1 MSLISP
7 APWPRERDLGQDY
20 GPDLGQGPISRS
32 TTVWPRNARRTKSCT
47 ECQRRKQ
54 KTVDLHQYN
63 TAATSVVP
71 SPWLLAGPLDAMIGL
86 PIVVNKQNAML
97 IHTFGE
103 VLYHLKGSFD
113 GVPDHDNPFLSHYV
127 PWCVQSPLLVQTS
140 LYISAQPLAE
150 RHFLDETTTM
160 RIKVNAI
167 HTLNEYLR
175 STDAATCAGDEAMG
189 AVAQFISIEFYY
201 GTPQAMQAHLQ
212 GLRQMVQMRGGFA
225 DTQVG
230 ALVTKVALVGDAIIA
245 IAMEAEPIL
254 QKVTDSFTYV
264 YDELPPPTFNLS
276 YSSPLLAPRLPF
288 GFCVSALGLH
298 PATAWLLDEMVFLI
312 NAVLDL
318 PVTPSEDELASLRS
332 TAAWILERIEQL
344 PVDSPDAVVPATSAA
359 GSTINRGTEETT
371 ASTDSQRASPTDKEP
386 PKPHSLL
393 PRYPKFSS
401 DRPLPPVS
409 SSPTQDESEAS
420 TTTSSR
426 QPLASQHPPAAPL
439 YTAVRL
445 TASLY
450 TRAILERRPLSEV
463 CTDEDALAI
472 LAASWRVPLDRWRG
486 VVGVFLFIMVAI
498 VPTLHQRSDAAGG
511 GGIYSHIH
519 TRFAKSI
526 LQIGLMNVALVD
538 WPACR
543 EMMSRALRL
552 QRWLRG
558 GEVSN

>member
-1 MSLISP
+1 MPCSSTPVGPPIPSWLCSSP
-7 APWPRERDLGQDY
+7 THL
-20 GPDLGQGPISRS
+20 
-32 TTVWPRNARRTKSCT
+32 
-47 ECQRRKQ
+47 
-54 KTVDLHQYN
+54 
-63 TAATSVVP
+63 SV
-71 SPWLLAGPLDAMIGL
+71 
-86 PIVVNKQNAML
+86 
-97 IHTFGE
+97 GE

-175 STDAATCAGDEAMG
+175 STEAATCAGDEAMA

-201 GTPQAMQAHLQ
+201 GTSAAMQAHLH
-212 GLRQMVQMRGGFA
+212 GLRQMIQLRGGFA
-225 DTQVG
+225 RSRVG

-254 QKVTDSFTYV
+254 QETVPPFAFV
-264 YDELPPPTFNLS
+264 YDELPPPTFHLS

-288 GFCVSALGLH
+288 GFCVAALGLH
-298 PATAWLLDEMVFLI
+298 PATAWLLDEMVYLV
-312 NAVLDL
+312 NAVLSL
-318 PVTPSEDELASLRS
+318 PATSSDDDLASLRS

-344 PVDSPDAVVPATSAA
+344 PVDSPDPVVPVATEAGDGCNANPDTEVASTEDS
-359 GSTINRGTEETT
+359 GSTTSR
-371 ASTDSQRASPTDKEP
+371 RASPDTTNKEP

-393 PRYPKFSS
+393 PQYPKFSS
-401 DRPLPPVS
+401 HRPSASPAS
-409 SSPTQDESEAS
+409 SSPPSQHGREPLSPP
-420 TTTSSR
+420 
-426 QPLASQHPPAAPL
+426 QPPASQHPPAGPL

-450 TRAILERRPLSEV
+450 TRAILERRPLGQV
-463 CTDEDALAI
+463 CADEDALAI

-486 VVGVFLFIMVAI
+486 VVGVFLFLMVAI
-498 VPTLHQRSDAAGG
+498 VPTLHQRSDAAGV
-511 GGIYSHIH
+511 GGIHSHIH

-552 QRWLRG
+552 QRWLREG
-558 GEVSN
+558 VHEV